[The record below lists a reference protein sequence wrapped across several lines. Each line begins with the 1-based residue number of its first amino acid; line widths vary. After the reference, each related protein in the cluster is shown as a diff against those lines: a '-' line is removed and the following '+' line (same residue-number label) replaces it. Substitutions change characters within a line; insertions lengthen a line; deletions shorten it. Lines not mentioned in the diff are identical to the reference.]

1 MNRTAI
7 ESRFQGWVTRRIPG
21 RDLMRF
27 RTGFALI
34 WVIYDCI
41 DFATGQ
47 TQGFINGMM
56 PGSGA
61 GLFDLIQVALI
72 ACGWMV
78 VLGVRAR
85 VFLFVGVLLRLSE
98 ACFFQLNDFLY
109 QAVVASILC
118 GLDFD
123 GTRKDPGSVSAWPRQ
138 VLVLQTAWIYLASA
152 VLKLNPS
159 FLSGGDLYVR
169 HQHQL
174 AVSSLPYPDFFRNGV
189 SALTVNQGMAW
200 ATVIFELAL
209 PLMLLAG
216 NFGKHPKRGFRW
228 AALGLAILIHGYAAL
243 GLNVFFF
250 SASLLAQI
258 YFLSREPR
266 L

>member
-7 ESRFQGWVTRRIPG
+7 ESRFDEWINRRIPG

-27 RTGFALI
+27 RTAFALI

-47 TQGFINGMM
+47 TLGFINGMM
-56 PGSGA
+56 PGSNA
-61 GLFDLIQVALI
+61 GLLDWIQVALI
-72 ACGWMV
+72 ACGVLV

-85 VFLFVGVLLRLSE
+85 TFLAVGVLMRLAESY
-98 ACFFQLNDFLY
+98 FFPLNDFFY
-109 QAVVASILC
+109 QAVIGSILC
-118 GLDFD
+118 ALDFD
-123 GTRKDPGSVSAWPRQ
+123 GARKNPGSVSAWPRT
-138 VLVLQTAWIYLASA
+138 VLLLQTAWIYFASA
-152 VLKLNPS
+152 ILKLNPS
-159 FLSGGDLYVR
+159 FLSGGDLVVR

-174 AVSSLPYPDFFRNGV
+174 AVSLLPYPDFFRSGV
-189 SALTVNQGMAW
+189 SSLTVNQAMAW

-209 PLMLLAG
+209 PVVLLLATM
-216 NFGKHPKRGFRW
+216 GKRPQKGFRW
-228 AALGLAILIHGYAAL
+228 AVLTLAILIHGYAAF